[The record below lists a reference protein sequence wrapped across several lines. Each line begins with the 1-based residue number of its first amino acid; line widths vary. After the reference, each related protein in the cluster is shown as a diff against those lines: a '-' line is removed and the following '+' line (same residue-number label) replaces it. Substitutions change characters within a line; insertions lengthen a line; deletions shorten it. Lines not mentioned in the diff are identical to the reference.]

1 MKKIVVDLL
10 NNDNGEIEAIKAVNR
25 FANENKNYTLY
36 IVGTKQNIDQY
47 LDKKLTNVVVKNN
60 NEIVSKLSENIREIL
75 SKNSSMLESF
85 EILNDENADG
95 ILSSG
100 DSGSFITM
108 ATLKIRRIKNI
119 TRPAFMPI
127 VPSQKDNHKYLL
139 LDAGANLNIKEEYL
153 LHWGLIATEFYK
165 LLFNKQTIKL
175 GILNIGT
182 EQYKG
187 IETVKNSYTLFNKKL
202 MDENNIDFVGFIEP
216 KNIIQGDVDVALADG
231 YAGNLFLKTLESSFM
246 TFAKILK
253 NIFMSKFK
261 NKIAALLV
269 KKDIKKFKEKFD
281 YRNTGGAFVIGLEK
295 LVVKAHGGSDELA
308 FYNALNQ
315 LKLGIEN
322 NITTK
327 LINYLS
333 KLGDKNE

>member
-25 FANENKNYTLY
+25 FANENKNYTFY

-187 IETVKNSYTLFNKKL
+187 IETVKNSYTLFDKKL
-202 MDENNIDFVGFIEP
+202 MDENSIDFVGFIEP

-253 NIFMSKFK
+253 NIFLF
-261 NKIAALLV
+261 N
-269 KKDIKKFKEKFD
+269 
-281 YRNTGGAFVIGLEK
+281 
-295 LVVKAHGGSDELA
+295 
-308 FYNALNQ
+308 
-315 LKLGIEN
+315 
-322 NITTK
+322 
-327 LINYLS
+327 
-333 KLGDKNE
+333 